1 MEKEG
6 KSVSKKEKQQDKN
19 IDILIENS
27 ISLQKILTSV
37 SYNLTKLTEEVT
49 LILELFKE
57 ASKNFGEERATEEI
71 DLDHKK
77 NLISKLDT
85 LIEQNKHI
93 ARGLILLEG
102 TLRDREK
109 SREFRA

>member
-6 KSVSKKEKQQDKN
+6 KMSKKDKQQDKS
-19 IDILIENS
+19 IELLVENS
-27 ISLQKILTSV
+27 IALQKILTSV
-37 SYNLTKLTEEVT
+37 SYNLTKLTEEIT

-57 ASKNFGEERATEEI
+57 ASKTFGEERATEEV
-71 DLDHKK
+71 DFDHKR
-77 NLISKLDT
+77 NLISKLDV

-93 ARGLILLEG
+93 ARGLILLES

-109 SREFRA
+109 PRDFKF